1 MREMDWKDW
10 NILFLKSW
18 ARIDYIRL
26 SFFLEEHRKKFQ
38 CVWRRLR
45 FYATRLKQKNETTVS
60 NLVLPCGRCGYYW
73 FSYRRRKQRYLALVP
88 IRPNPLTGGFSSLH
102 VGWVDKQR
110 IVLEFLYFQPFS
122 DTCDHLLSV
131 TNPNNKLF
139 WLRTCSPTVILSGVI
154 KTRPQ
159 IRLHHSINSYESE
172 MKLSFKSLY
181 NLKIT

>member
-45 FYATRLKQKNETTVS
+45 FYATRLKQNNETTVS

-88 IRPNPLTGGFSSLH
+88 IRSNPLTGGFSFLH

-131 TNPNNKLF
+131 TNPNKLF
-139 WLRTCSPTVILSGVI
+139 WLRTCSPTAILSGVI

-159 IRLHHSINSYESE
+159 IR
-172 MKLSFKSLY
+172 
-181 NLKIT
+181 

>member
-1 MREMDWKDW
+1 MGQNW
-10 NILFLKSW
+10 L
-18 ARIDYIRL
+18 Y
-26 SFFLEEHRKKFQ
+26 SFIFFSRRASKKIPM
-38 CVWRRLR
+38 
-45 FYATRLKQKNETTVS
+45 RLKTTSVLCNAIETKQRNNS
-60 NLVLPCGRCGYYW
+60 FKSCLALWPMRLLYW

-88 IRPNPLTGGFSSLH
+88 IRPNPLTGGFSFLH